1 MSSTIVEL
9 DKQFIEERAV
19 EALEGLSL
27 FLGSDPEVI
36 DSMSPEEVREGL
48 EELGVPASTDRFE
61 EMMGLIKRHNAFSD
75 YQCGGELD
83 VEKDIVVRMPPI
95 KRQKV
100 KLRAKNSGRANLR
113 VVHDPLPDE

>member
-1 MSSTIVEL
+1 MVLGLEN
-9 DKQFIEERAV
+9 QFIEERAV

-36 DSMSPEEVREGL
+36 DSISPEEVREGL
-48 EELGVPASTDRFE
+48 EEIGVPASAVTIE
-61 EMMGLIKRHNAFSD
+61 EMIGLIKRHNAFGDDQSS
-75 YQCGGELD
+75 GELD

>member
-9 DKQFIEERAV
+9 NKQFIEETAL

-36 DSMSPEEVREGL
+36 DSMSPEEVRE
-48 EELGVPASTDRFE
+48 ELGELEASASGNKLE
-61 EMMGLIKRHNAFSD
+61 EMMELIRKKAFGDSND
-75 YQCGGELD
+75 LD
-83 VEKDIVVRMPPI
+83 VEKNIVVRMPPI

-100 KLRAKNSGRANLR
+100 KLRVKNLGPAELR
-113 VVHDPLPDE
+113 VVYDPLPDE